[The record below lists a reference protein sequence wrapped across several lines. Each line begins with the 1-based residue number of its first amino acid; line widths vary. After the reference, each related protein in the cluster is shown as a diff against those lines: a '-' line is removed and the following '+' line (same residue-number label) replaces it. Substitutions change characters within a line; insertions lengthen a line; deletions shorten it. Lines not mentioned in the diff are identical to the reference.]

1 VTVPDQGLAQ
11 LSDNL
16 LFVTVVVYALAM
28 LAFAGSSAARRARR
42 ATTAAATATTAGV
55 GTSARTAAA
64 ERTRAMALAGV
75 GQARPTA
82 TATVPPVPAPPEA
95 GSATTA
101 PPVLAPPVPAPP
113 VPAPPASATPPAS
126 LGATGR
132 AGAVG
137 VALTVIGA
145 LVHLGSVVTRGLAAD
160 RVPWGNMYEFS
171 SATALAAVGI
181 FLFLVA
187 RRRVDPRVGAFVML
201 PVVLYLG
208 LAGTV
213 LYTAAGPLVPA
224 LDSYWIKIHVA
235 AAVLASGAFLFSGVV
250 ALLYLVRSRYDDKT
264 AAAAGA
270 GTPPRFPLS
279 IGAALPSAPALDRAT
294 YTVIAF
300 AFPIWTFAIIAG
312 AIWAEAAWGRYWGWD
327 PKETWSFITWVLYAG
342 YLHARATAGWKGT
355 KAAWVAVAAAV
366 ALIIDYYVVNIFVVG
381 FHSYA

>member
-42 ATTAAATATTAGV
+42 ATTASTATATTAGV
-55 GTSARTAAA
+55 TTSARTAAA

-82 TATVPPVPAPPEA
+82 TVPPVPVPVPVPPEP
-95 GSATTA
+95 GSAATA
-101 PPVLAPPVPAPP
+101 PAVPAPP
-113 VPAPPASATPPAS
+113 VPAPPTSATPPAS

-137 VALTVIGA
+137 VALTLIGA

-264 AAAAGA
+264 AAGAGA

-279 IGAALPSAPALDRAT
+279 IGAALPSAAALDRAT

-342 YLHARATAGWKGT
+342 YLHARATAGWKGS